1 MMWHSIYQKDS
12 GGAKLRGALRPAFL
26 ASLAVLALA
35 AAGCQMPPQK
45 PTFPALTY
53 AYEGPIVFNVGRV
66 DVVSTFVSPMKP
78 PDVEYQAPVPPVQA
92 MMQWGHDRLKA
103 AGGPG
108 VVKLTVTDG
117 RIVDVPLPMKS
128 GIEGFFTKQQSD
140 RYDATLA
147 AEIAVYDD
155 QGNQLGFV
163 RTQAQRSRT
172 VEEGTPPAER
182 DKILFDLTDSLMK
195 EMDKSLDQAIRSHLS
210 RFVEL
215 P

>member
-1 MMWHSIYQKDS
+1 MPQSIQTKIP
-12 GGAKLRGALRPAFL
+12 AKAKIRGALRPAFL
-26 ASLAVLALA
+26 ACLAFLAV
-35 AAGCQMPPQK
+35 AGCQMSPQK

-53 AYEGPIVFNVGRV
+53 AYKGPIVFNVGKV
-66 DVVSTFVSPMKP
+66 DVISRFISPMKA
-78 PDVEYQAPVPPVQA
+78 PDVEYQAPVPPAEA
-92 MMQWGHDRLKA
+92 MMQWGRDRLKA

-108 VVKLTVTDG
+108 LVRLTVTDG
-117 RIVDVPLPMKS
+117 RIVDVPLPMK
-128 GIEGFFTKQQSD
+128 GGVEGFFTKQQSD

-172 VEEGTPPAER
+172 VEDGTSPAER
-182 DKILFDLTDSLMK
+182 DTILFDLTDSLMK
-195 EMDKSLDQAIRSHLS
+195 EMDTSLEQAIRSHLS
-210 RFVEL
+210 RFVEQ